1 MTITIFQA
9 IDHYTIE
16 TFSSLLKDYENGTLD
31 EEYVITWLENMV
43 KTLAVRIGTPVSSD
57 SISMIRNY
65 GNGLPLIVSYI
76 DPKTLNYSGHL
87 VIPPLEMLLS
97 NPQPTWLDTL

>member
-1 MTITIFQA
+1 MTMHISQA

-16 TFSSLLKDYENGTLD
+16 TFSSLLKDYENGILD

-43 KTLAVRIGTPVSSD
+43 KTLGVRIGMRVSSE
-57 SISMIRNY
+57 SILMIRNY
-65 GNGLPLIVSYI
+65 GTGVPLVLSYI
-76 DPKTLNYSGHL
+76 DPKTLNYCGHM

-97 NPQPTWLDTL
+97 NPQPMWLDTL

>member
-1 MTITIFQA
+1 MMTISQA

-16 TFSSLLKDYENGTLD
+16 TFSSLLKDYENGILD
-31 EEYVITWLENMV
+31 EEFVITWLENMV
-43 KTLAVRIGTPVSSD
+43 KRLADRTGMLVSSD

-65 GNGLPLIVSYI
+65 GEGVPLVLSYI

-87 VIPPLEMLLS
+87 VIPPLETLLS
-97 NPQPTWLDTL
+97 NPPPMWLDTL

>member
-1 MTITIFQA
+1 MTMHISQA

-16 TFSSLLKDYENGTLD
+16 TFNSLLKDYENGILD

-43 KTLAVRIGTPVSSD
+43 KTLGDRIGMRVSSE
-57 SISMIRNY
+57 SISMIRAY

-76 DPKTLNYSGHL
+76 DPQTLNYSGHL
-87 VIPPLEMLLS
+87 VIPALETLLS
-97 NPQPTWLDTL
+97 RAQHTWLDTL

>member
-1 MTITIFQA
+1 MMTISQA

-16 TFSSLLKDYENGTLD
+16 TFSSLLKDYENGILD
-31 EEYVITWLENMV
+31 EEYVFTWLENMV
-43 KTLAVRIGTPVSSD
+43 KTLAVRTGMHVSSD
-57 SISMIRNY
+57 SALMIRNY
-65 GNGLPLIVSYI
+65 GNGVPLVLTYI

-87 VIPPLEMLLS
+87 VIPPLETLLS

>member
-1 MTITIFQA
+1 MTMHISQA

-16 TFSSLLKDYENGTLD
+16 TFNSLLKDYENGILD

-43 KTLAVRIGTPVSSD
+43 KTLGDRIGMRVSSD

-65 GNGLPLIVSYI
+65 GNGLPLILSYI
-76 DPKTLNYSGHL
+76 DPQTLNYSGHL

-97 NPQPTWLDTL
+97 KAQRTWLDTL

>member
-1 MTITIFQA
+1 MMTISQA

-43 KTLAVRIGTPVSSD
+43 KTLAVRTGTPVSSD

-76 DPKTLNYSGHL
+76 DPKTLNYCG
-87 VIPPLEMLLS
+87 
-97 NPQPTWLDTL
+97 

>member
-1 MTITIFQA
+1 MMTISQA

-16 TFSSLLKDYENGTLD
+16 TFSSLLKDYENGILD
-31 EEYVITWLENMV
+31 EEFVITWLENMV
-43 KTLAVRIGTPVSSD
+43 KRLADRTGMLVSSD

-65 GNGLPLIVSYI
+65 GDGVPLVLSYI

-87 VIPPLEMLLS
+87 VIPPLEQLLS

>member
-1 MTITIFQA
+1 MTITISQA
-9 IDHYTIE
+9 IDHYTTE

-43 KTLAVRIGTPVSSD
+43 KTLAVRTGTPVSSD

-76 DPKTLNYSGHL
+76 DPKTLNYCGHL
-87 VIPPLEMLLS
+87 VIPPLETLLS
-97 NPQPTWLDTL
+97 NPQPMWLDTL

>member
-1 MTITIFQA
+1 MMTISQA

-43 KTLAVRIGTPVSSD
+43 RTLAVRTGMHVSSD
-57 SISMIRNY
+57 SALMIRNY
-65 GNGLPLIVSYI
+65 GEGVPLVLTYI

-97 NPQPTWLDTL
+97 NPQHTLRDIL

>member
-1 MTITIFQA
+1 MTMHISQA

-16 TFSSLLKDYENGTLD
+16 TFSSLLKDYENGILD

-43 KTLAVRIGTPVSSD
+43 KILGGRIGMRVSSD

-65 GNGLPLIVSYI
+65 GKGLPLILSYI

-87 VIPPLEMLLS
+87 VIPPLETLLS
-97 NPQPTWLDTL
+97 NPQLTWLDTL